1 MGEFNRNNY
10 KLIEDKTITLY
21 KQALDLI
28 KLVMQAINQMDQ
40 EKLSFNIV
48 HLNKVL
54 FILEIILNSIIQIL
68 ANQ

>member
-1 MGEFNRNNY
+1 MEEFNRNNY
-10 KLIEDKTITLY
+10 QLIENKTTTIY
-21 KQALDLI
+21 KQALVLI

-54 FILEIILNSIIQIL
+54 FILEIIHNNILQIL
-68 ANQ
+68 ASQ